1 MPRGGGEGWVIM
13 RVVCENESMDGYELR
28 GFKWN
33 LTNKLLNQPILTPLL
48 QPLKL
53 APFSP
58 PLPPPPPLS
67 ISVFLIIY
75 NTTFNSTFSS
85 YFQTFSYF
93 MIQGVPIKLS
103 DEFKIVF
110 V

>member
-53 APFSP
+53 AP
-58 PLPPPPPLS
+58 PPP
-67 ISVFLIIY
+67 
-75 NTTFNSTFSS
+75 STSS
-85 YFQTFSYF
+85 FH
-93 MIQGVPIKLS
+93 IRVPNHLQHYI
-103 DEFKIVF
+103 
-110 V
+110 